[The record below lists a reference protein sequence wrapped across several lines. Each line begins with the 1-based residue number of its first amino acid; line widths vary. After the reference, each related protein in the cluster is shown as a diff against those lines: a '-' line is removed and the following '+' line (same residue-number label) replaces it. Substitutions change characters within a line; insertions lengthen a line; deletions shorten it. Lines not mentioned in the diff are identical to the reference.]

1 MGQLRHIIL
10 AFGLAASA
18 GFLAAPAATQETK
31 RRVVVEDVPAL
42 QPVKHVAASKTH
54 SGLPVPRYV
63 SLKFGRINGRNGPSV
78 RHPALWQYRRKGLPL
93 IVVAEM
99 DIWRKVRDMH
109 GDESWVRTQALSGQQ
124 NGVALSDVPLRSR
137 PKETARVKAIAEK
150 GALLH
155 IVQCS
160 AENWC
165 QVSSKAGYKGW
176 ILRNQMWG
184 AQPLR

>member
-1 MGQLRHIIL
+1 MGRLRHIVL
-10 AFGLAASA
+10 MCGLLGAGGLLMASA
-18 GFLAAPAATQETK
+18 AAQETK
-31 RRVVVEDVPAL
+31 RRVVVEDIPAL
-42 QPVKHVAASKTH
+42 QPVKHVSANKTH

-109 GDESWVRTQALSGQQ
+109 GDESWVRTQALSGQH
-124 NGVALSDVPLRSR
+124 NGVALLDVSLHSR
-137 PKETARVKAIAEK
+137 PKETARIKAIAEK

-155 IVQCS
+155 ILQCN

-176 ILRNQMWG
+176 VLRNQMWG
-184 AQPLR
+184 AEPLR